1 MSGRRSDRVTVAL
14 RLPADLRDRL
24 DAAARER
31 DLGRNALVTRLLE
44 RGLDQLAPLTGEL
57 RSSLRPDPI
66 DVAPYVGLS
75 MEALREA
82 QP

>member
-44 RGLDQLAPLTGEL
+44 RGLDQLAPLDTGEL
-57 RSSLRPDPI
+57 RASLRPEPGDFVRVQGIEP
-66 DVAPYVGLS
+66 
-75 MEALREA
+75 
-82 QP
+82 

>member
-66 DVAPYVGLS
+66 DAAPYVGLS